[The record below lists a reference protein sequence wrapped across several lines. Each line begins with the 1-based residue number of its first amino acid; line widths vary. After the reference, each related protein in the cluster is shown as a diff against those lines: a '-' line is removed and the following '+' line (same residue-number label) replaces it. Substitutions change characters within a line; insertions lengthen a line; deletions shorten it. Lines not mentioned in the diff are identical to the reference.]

1 MGNKR
6 APVLLPKQKKIL
18 ETMGYQIRM
27 VRQRRKLSVNLVAE
41 RAGISRQTVWAIEKG
56 SPSVSMG
63 AYLKVLHALGFDKD
77 LLKICADDPI
87 GRLLQDERDDRYGRE
102 NS

>member
-1 MGNKR
+1 MGNKKV
-6 APVLLPKQKKIL
+6 PVLLPKQKKIL

-27 VRQRRKLSVNLVAE
+27 VRQRRKLSVNLIAE

-56 SPSVSMG
+56 APSVSMG

-102 NS
+102 SS